1 MYSKV
6 QVYRTGY
13 LSPDTG
19 PDLAAELIIIILT
32 RAAQLIRVV
41 ATVIE
46 AVALSSLSYAPIVGT
61 PEVAH
66 LKLPPVSTC
75 APEEA
80 RRAVSER
87 AVALRLV
94 RPVTTVRDPVTRELQ
109 GHAVLTLLAAD
120 H

>member
-1 MYSKV
+1 M
-6 QVYRTGY
+6 YRTGY

-19 PDLAAELIIIILT
+19 PDLASELIIFILT
-32 RAAQLIRVV
+32 RAVQLIRVV

-46 AVALSSLSYAPIVGT
+46 AVAVSSLSNAPIVGT
-61 PEVAH
+61 PEVAR
-66 LKLPPVSTC
+66 LKLPPVSTCTC

-87 AVALRLV
+87 AVGLRLV
-94 RPVTTVRDPVTRELQ
+94 RPVTTVRDPVTGELQ
-109 GHAVLTLLAAD
+109 GHAVLTLLAAR

>member
-1 MYSKV
+1 M
-6 QVYRTGY
+6 YRTGY

-19 PDLAAELIIIILT
+19 PDLAVELIIIILT

-87 AVALRLV
+87 AVVLRLV
-94 RPVTTVRDPVTRELQ
+94 RTITTVRDAVTRELQ